1 VTNAAIISGDFSTFR
16 HVQGRKVL
24 QMIIEVPAEQAASV
38 FSTFGYPGSGN
49 PIPVA
54 VARLAENG
62 RAQPEHAKERTPFAE
77 KPYATQAA
85 LRCQETAF
93 QMFLIETDR
102 MPEGRVGADGVDK
115 AADAVRRLCGV
126 TSRADIGKGPSD
138 RSPNDSGFKWRA
150 LDAEYYAWQRGR
162 R

>member
-1 VTNAAIISGDFSTFR
+1 MSAAAIISGDFSTFR

-24 QMIIEVPAEQAASV
+24 QLVIEIPAEQAATV

-54 VARLAENG
+54 VARLVEDKQEPPKG
-62 RAQPEHAKERTPFAE
+62 RLPFVDL
-77 KPYATQAA
+77 PYPQQAA
-85 LRCQETAF
+85 IRCQEAAF
-93 QMFLIETDR
+93 QMFLIETNR
-102 MPEGRVGADGVDK
+102 MSDGQVGAAGSDR
-115 AADAVRRLCGV
+115 AAEAVRALCGV
-126 TSRADIGKGPSD
+126 ASRADIGKGPND

-150 LDAEYYAWQRGR
+150 LEAEFYAWQRGR

>member
-1 VTNAAIISGDFSTFR
+1 MTAAAIISGDFSTFR

-54 VARLAENG
+54 VARLVEEQPAAEE
-62 RAQPEHAKERTPFAE
+62 RRERTPFADL
-77 KPYATQAA
+77 PLSQQAA
-85 LRCQETAF
+85 LRCAEPDFYKFMSTKFRPDAVIPFDPKRDPNTAPAVH
-93 QMFLIETDR
+93 MLRHHLGISSRRDLDLIE
-102 MPEGRVGADGVDK
+102 EKGK
-115 AADAVRRLCGV
+115 AWL
-126 TSRADIGKGPSD
+126 
-138 RSPNDSGFKWRA
+138 A
-150 LDAEYYAWQRGR
+150 LEAEYYAWQRGR

>member
-1 VTNAAIISGDFSTFR
+1 MASAVFAALGT
-16 HVQGRKVL
+16 
-24 QMIIEVPAEQAASV
+24 
-38 FSTFGYPGSGN
+38 PGSGEA
-49 PIPVA
+49 IPVA
-54 VARLAENG
+54 LARLVEDA
-62 RAQPEHAKERTPFAE
+62 RVKPEHVKERQPFTE

-102 MPEGRVGADGVDK
+102 MPEGRVGAEGVDR

-126 TSRADIGKGPSD
+126 QSRADIGKGPND
-138 RSPNDSGFKWRA
+138 RSTNDSGFKWRA